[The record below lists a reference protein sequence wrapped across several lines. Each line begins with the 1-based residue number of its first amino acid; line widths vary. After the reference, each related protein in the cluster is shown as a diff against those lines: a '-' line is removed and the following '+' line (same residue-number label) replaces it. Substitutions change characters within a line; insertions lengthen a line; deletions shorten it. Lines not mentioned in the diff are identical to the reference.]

1 MTTRRTFLLKVVPAV
16 AAVTVLG
23 SNAIAAECS
32 AASNTVAKALNYV
45 PDTKT
50 VDQKKF
56 PKHTNTQTCS
66 NCLQLDTDG
75 TCKMMK
81 ACGKVADNGWCQSWV
96 QDPKKPKA

>member
-1 MTTRRTFLLKVVPAV
+1 MTTRRTFLFQVVPAV

-23 SNAIAAECS
+23 SKAVAADCS
-32 AASNTVAKALNYV
+32 AASNAVAKALNYV

-50 VDQKKF
+50 VDKKKF
-56 PKHTNTQTCS
+56 PKHTEKQTCA

-81 ACGKVADNGWCQSWV
+81 TCGVVEANGWCKSWV
-96 QDPKKPKA
+96 QNPKVK

>member
-1 MTTRRTFLLKVVPAV
+1 MTTRRTFLFQVVPAV

-23 SNAIAAECS
+23 SQAVAADCTAANA
-32 AASNTVAKALNYV
+32 VAKALNYV

-50 VDQKKF
+50 VDAKKF
-56 PKHTNTQTCS
+56 PKHTDKQTCS

>member
-1 MTTRRTFLLKVVPAV
+1 MTTRRTFLFQVVPAV

-23 SNAIAAECS
+23 SQAVADDCTAA
-32 AASNTVAKALNYV
+32 NTVAKALNYV

-50 VDQKKF
+50 VDKKKF
-56 PKHTNTQTCS
+56 PKHTEKQTCS

-96 QDPKKPKA
+96 QDPKIPKA